1 MLWLAGAILFFPL
14 LGLVMQLAALRHRD
28 PGVAG
33 QLENTASPVPAEGG
47 PTLCLGGPE
56 FMAALAVDLASAQD
70 RALIQTLSFE
80 GDAAGQAL
88 AEALIASPAAE
99 KCLIIDSYSRLVQS
113 DMLVGSPLR
122 LFNIGLYREKSRMN
136 KLVERMQAH
145 GVEVVFGRPYGFG
158 RSSLVARDHKKMCV
172 MDDVTYVGGI
182 NFSDHNFLWRD
193 LMLRAEDPAAAQALA
208 EDFNQTR
215 QGRSVDSRSTFAS
228 WDLVIGRGS
237 TTHLILD
244 DMTAAIA
251 QARREIYVECP
262 YITQPLL
269 GLLGEARRRGVEVTI
284 VTSEHINRFGM
295 KWSIQGAC
303 ADHDLTLRLWPDTM
317 THVKAMLIDGDEL
330 LLGSA
335 NFDFLSGTLQPELM
349 VTVRDPNVIAEFDRR
364 IRQTSLAR
372 SYDWSAQ
379 GEKPALAGVGRWA
392 MGTAESIL
400 TAVHGGR

>member
-1 MLWLAGAILFFPL
+1 
-14 LGLVMQLAALRHRD
+14 
-28 PGVAG
+28 
-33 QLENTASPVPAEGG
+33 
-47 PTLCLGGPE
+47 
-56 FMAALAVDLASAQD
+56 
-70 RALIQTLSFE
+70 
-80 GDAAGQAL
+80 
-88 AEALIASPAAE
+88 
-99 KCLIIDSYSRLVQS
+99 
-113 DMLVGSPLR
+113 
-122 LFNIGLYREKSRMN
+122 
-136 KLVERMQAH
+136 
-145 GVEVVFGRPYGFG
+145 VV
-158 RSSLVARDHKKMCV
+158 
-172 MDDVTYVGGI
+172 DDVTYVGGI